1 MSKRVKKKLTR
12 NGVKGARAF
21 GFIFSC
27 KVCSYPLFVNTML
40 KNTPKKVG
48 FIKMTDHR
56 PTDHRLTDPPT
67 TCPPTTYPPT
77 YQPVIIN
84 LS

>member
-48 FIKMTDHR
+48 LLK
-56 PTDHRLTDPPT
+56 
-67 TCPPTTYPPT
+67 
-77 YQPVIIN
+77 
-84 LS
+84 